1 MSSYSFREL
10 AALIVSDISRR
21 RADKSRDIVL
31 LHIFGHIYSY
41 KSALVTEHY
50 FSKSLRE
57 LCLTYTGSAQE
68 DERTGR
74 SLLVLETE
82 PAAADGLGD
91 SMNGLILADDSLL
104 EFCFE
109 ILKLIGIRFCDLR
122 SRDAGPL
129 GKDYGN
135 IVYRKCACE
144 AVLIRLDLILK
155 ERELFRQ
162 LLLFLSSSRDRSLP
176 LNLRS

>member
-1 MSSYSFREL
+1 M
-10 AALIVSDISRR
+10 
-21 RADKSRDIVL
+21 
-31 LHIFGHIYSY
+31 
-41 KSALVTEHY
+41 
-50 FSKSLRE
+50 
-57 LCLTYTGSAQE
+57 
-68 DERTGR
+68 
-74 SLLVLETE
+74 
-82 PAAADGLGD
+82 D
-91 SMNGLILADDSLL
+91 SLILADDSLL

-144 AVLIRLDLILK
+144 AVLIRLDLILE

-162 LLLFLSSSRDRSLP
+162 LLLFLLEGLGSFEILSVYGGLLLCLYLLDL
-176 LNLRS
+176 LLEIVLYL